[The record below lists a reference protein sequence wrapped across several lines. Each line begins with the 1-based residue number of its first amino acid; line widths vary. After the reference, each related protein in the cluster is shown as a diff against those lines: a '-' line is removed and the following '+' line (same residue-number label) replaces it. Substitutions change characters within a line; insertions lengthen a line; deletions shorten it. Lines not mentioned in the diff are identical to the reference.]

1 MNRMTFLGTA
11 GSALTVAA
19 LPRIGA
25 ASETGVSLETPTG
38 TLYGTLA
45 MPQDAAGAV
54 AVALI
59 IAGSGPVDRDGNSG
73 AVQANTYA
81 LLASALAQRGMASV
95 RYDKR
100 GVGQSRAAAPP
111 EEDLRFETYVDD
123 AAAWLRRLRADR
135 RFSKTVAAGHSE
147 GSLVGMVAL
156 QHASADAFVSL
167 EGAGRPAAELL
178 RDQLK
183 TKISPDLDAQ
193 SDAIVAQ
200 LEEGHTVMNPPQELY
215 SLFRPSVQ
223 PYLISLFRY
232 DPAEEIA
239 KLHLPATIVQ
249 GTADV
254 QVSVEDAYAL
264 KRADPNA
271 RLIVVQ
277 GMNHMLRH
285 APDTSSRAAILR
297 GYEDASLPVE
307 SQVID
312 AVASAV

>member
-178 RDQLK
+178 RDRLK

-193 SDAIVAQ
+193 SDAIVVQ

-277 GMNHMLRH
+277 GMNHMLKH